1 MGKVGRTLGE
11 GLLWLLAAF
20 GVYAFYS
27 LYLKPDPVPNVFA
40 LTDFSTAPEG
50 IVGFPS
56 FNASSGTHFLAGADV
71 VEQSSGGT
79 LILPQ
84 GASVDSPVPAVVI
97 LHGSGGPWGGRSVN
111 LALHLA
117 ENGIAGLAVD
127 TFTARELVKSDPYL
141 ERLKKA
147 PIHTQMADAM
157 SALLALQDHPYIDND
172 RIGVTGFSLGAGST
186 LYMMFE
192 PVVEHVLGDDGPR
205 FSAYAMFY
213 GGCMVDFDDYR
224 VEGSPLLI
232 MMGGQDES
240 MSIPACEAFRD
251 KLHGIGVD
259 VELVVYETAGH
270 GWDNPYPQ
278 AFVEGAVVTKDCLMH
293 WKEDGEIVEA
303 TSGHSME
310 STVGAIRAM
319 SSCSHSDGYT
329 MGYNEDAYTR
339 SRADLLRF
347 LDKVWAGSLR

>member
-1 MGKVGRTLGE
+1 MRRVTRRLGE
-11 GLLWLLAAF
+11 ALLWSLAAY
-20 GVYAFYS
+20 GLYTVYAT
-27 LYLKPDPVPNVFA
+27 YLKTDPLPEVFA
-40 LTDFSTAPEG
+40 VTDFSLAPEG

-56 FNASSGTHFLAGADV
+56 FNASSGKHFLAKADV
-71 VEQSSGGT
+71 ERQSSGGT
-79 LILPQ
+79 LVLPAE
-84 GASVDSPVPAVVI
+84 ASAENPVPAMVI
-97 LHGSGGPWGGRSVN
+97 LHGSGGPWGGRSTN

-117 ENGIAGLAVD
+117 ENGVAGFAVD

-147 PIHTQMADAM
+147 PIHTQMADAL
-157 SALLALQDHPYIDND
+157 SALLALQDHPHIDSD

-192 PVVEHVLGDDGPR
+192 PVIENVLGKDGPR
-205 FSAYAMFY
+205 YSAYAMFY

-224 VEGSPLLI
+224 VEGSPLFI

-240 MSIPACEAFRD
+240 MSIPACEEFRD
-251 KLHGIGVD
+251 KLQGMGVD
-259 VELVVYETAGH
+259 VELRVYESAGH
-270 GWDNPYPQ
+270 GWDNPEPQ

-293 WKEDGEIVEA
+293 WKADGEIVEA
-303 TSGHSME
+303 TTGHSME

-329 MGYNEDAYTR
+329 MGYNADAFSR
-339 SRADLLRF
+339 SRADLLEF
-347 LDKVWAGSLR
+347 LEKAWTR